1 MSARLKRPSPVLR
14 TASAMI
20 GMASDTLVTKTSRFK
35 HTFEADVT
43 AIRPDPKQARQVFSD
58 AEIGYL
64 AATMEEHGQLQPILL
79 RPADS
84 AKREWIIVAGERRWR
99 AAQLKGWPKIL
110 AIEHDGD
117 PEVVSLLENLQR
129 VDLTP
134 VEEARGLQSLIHG
147 KGWSQ
152 DQAAEVLGKAKSDV
166 SGTLRIL
173 TLPGD
178 VLDAVQTSELEVSKS
193 VLMELARIERPE
205 VRDQL
210 IRLAKEGRLTIRA
223 IRAARATGE
232 ASQDLGKGRAS
243 GESTDASKRRWARV
257 SVKAVDKIAV
267 AVKGVREAGVAL
279 APKER
284 ASLETLRAEIDR
296 LLAGVAGES

>member
-1 MSARLKRPSPVLR
+1 MSVRLKRPSPVLR

-20 GMASDTLVTKTSRFK
+20 GMASDTLVTKASRFK
-35 HTFEADVT
+35 HTFEADVA

-58 AEIGYL
+58 AEIGSL

-134 VEEARGLQSLIHG
+134 VEEARGLQSLING

-152 DQAAEVLGKAKSDV
+152 DQAAEVLGKTKSDV
-166 SGTLRIL
+166 SGILRIL

-223 IRAARATGE
+223 IRAARE
-232 ASQDLGKGRAS
+232 ASQNLGGGRAS
-243 GESTDASKRRWARV
+243 GDSTGASKRRWARV
-257 SVKAVDKIAV
+257 SLKAVDKIAV
-267 AVKGVREAGVAL
+267 AIRGVREAGVAL
-279 APKER
+279 APKQR
-284 ASLETLRAEIDR
+284 VSLEALRAEIDR